1 MVETI
6 RTGSPETT
14 IVFGSVLGNLKLA
27 HTRCVN
33 FGSIDADTCGPAD
46 VPAMEISPVFD
57 VSQSDRIGDRARS
70 LLRKLRDLNLSA
82 EPVAITRTR
91 RVTIG
96 GCLSLDAPAEGGVR
110 YRLEFE
116 DGHEDVLELAWH
128 PTGLDLSV
136 SGAPQ
141 RARRIHLACEPD
153 GRMCS
158 MELVARVSPE
168 STDPRVLARFLKRV
182 VRTVL
187 RAA

>member
-1 MVETI
+1 M
-6 RTGSPETT
+6 
-14 IVFGSVLGNLKLA
+14 
-27 HTRCVN
+27 
-33 FGSIDADTCGPAD
+33 
-46 VPAMEISPVFD
+46 FD
-57 VSQSDRIGDRARS
+57 VSQSNQVGDRARS

-82 EPVAITRTR
+82 EPVAITRTH

-110 YRLEFE
+110 YRLAFE

-136 SGAPQ
+136 SGAPK
-141 RARRIHLACEPD
+141 RSCRIHLACDPD
-153 GRMCS
+153 GRVS
-158 MELVARVSPE
+158 STELAARVSPE
-168 STDPRVLARFLKRV
+168 STDPRLLAHFLKRV